1 MKPSYLRNY
10 DLMRG
15 IAAIVV
21 MLFHSSAKWRQILPE
36 GYLAVD
42 LFFGLSGVVIAQS
55 YGGRLLNGLSFAR
68 FAAIRLVRLYP
79 LYLVGLAIGFSFY
92 IARSDQLAV
101 MGALLA
107 GLLYLPIPVDIG
119 SDSYILPLNGP
130 AWSLFFEFAVNFG
143 FALFLARLTNRLLLA
158 IVLLSALLLAA
169 AAIYVGDVD
178 FGWTP
183 HSLIGGFP
191 RVAFSFGAGVLLYRF
206 RPAQRQ
212 RSAVT
217 LLLAALTLGA
227 LALGP
232 HRWDYDLP
240 VVMILFPAMLWLGL
254 AFQPAPLWDRLCR
267 LCGELSYPVYA
278 IHWPLI
284 LYATEYSRGMA
295 GVRLRL
301 FWAAFYLGVLALS
314 WALVR
319 LYDKPVRAYLERRMG
334 LRAVHTAAGAEQR
347 AAAF

>member
-1 MKPSYLRNY
+1 VKPAYLRNY

-21 MLFHSSAKWRQILPE
+21 MLFHGSAEWRQVFPE

-55 YGGRLLNGLSFAR
+55 YGDKLLNSLSFAR

-79 LYLVGLAIGFSFY
+79 LYLVGLAIGFSYY
-92 IARSDQLAV
+92 IARADQLAV
-101 MGALLA
+101 TGALLA
-107 GLLYLPIPVDIG
+107 GLLYLPVPVDIG
-119 SDSYILPLNGP
+119 SRSSVLPLNGP
-130 AWSLFFEFAVNFG
+130 AWSLFFELAVNFG
-143 FALFLARLTNRLLLA
+143 FALFLARLTNKLLLA
-158 IVLLSALLLAA
+158 IVLSSALLVAA
-169 AAIYVGDVD
+169 AAIYVGDLD

-191 RVAFSFGAGVLLYRF
+191 RVAFSFGVGVLLYRF

-212 RSAVT
+212 RSSVS
-217 LLLAALTLGA
+217 LLLAVLTLGA
-227 LALGP
+227 LAMGM

-254 AFQPAPLWDRLCR
+254 AFQPAPRWDRLCR

-278 IHWPLI
+278 LHWPLI
-284 LYATEYSRGMA
+284 RYAGELSQGMT

-314 WALVR
+314 WVLVR
-319 LYDKPVRAYLERRMG
+319 VYDKPVRAYLERRMG

>member
-21 MLFHSSAKWRQILPE
+21 MLFHGSAEWRRLFPD

-55 YGGRLLNGLSFAR
+55 YADRLINGLSFAR
-68 FAAIRLVRLYP
+68 FVAIRLLRLYP
-79 LYLVGLAIGFSFY
+79 LYLVGLAIGFSYY
-92 IARSDQLAV
+92 IARADQIAV
-101 MGALLA
+101 TGALLA
-107 GLLYLPIPVDIG
+107 GLFFLPIPVDIG
-119 SDSYILPLNGP
+119 SRSFVLPLNGP
-130 AWSLFFEFAVNFG
+130 AWSLFFELAVNFC
-143 FALFLARLTNRLLLA
+143 FALFLPRLTGKRLLA
-158 IVLLSALLLAA
+158 IVILSAIFLAA
-169 AAIYVGDVD
+169 AAIHVGDVD

-206 RPAQRQ
+206 RPRQRQ
-212 RSAVT
+212 NSGAS
-217 LLLAALTLGA
+217 LALAALTLGA

-232 HRWDYDLP
+232 AGWRYDFLA
-240 VVMILFPAMLWLGL
+240 VGALFPAMLWLGL
-254 AFQPAPLWDRLCR
+254 AYQPSARWDRLCR

-284 LYATEYSRGMA
+284 RYAIEYSNGMA
-295 GVRLRL
+295 GTRLRL
-301 FWAAFYLGVLALS
+301 FWAAFYLGVIALS
-314 WALVR
+314 WVLVR
-319 LYDKPVRAYLERRMG
+319 IYDKPLRAALERRMG
-334 LRAVHTAAGAEQR
+334 LRAVHAATGAEQR